1 MKLFLAKLHYEKNP
15 NFLKRL
21 LRGVLS
27 FCSIPYGAVTS
38 VRNFLY
44 DKNIIKSYDSGV
56 LTISVGNLTT
66 GGVGKTPFTAELAN
80 MFIRQGK
87 KVAVLSRGYGGTLP
101 NKEVNVISDG
111 KKVLFNAQEAG
122 DEPFWLGT
130 NCNGVIVL
138 TCSSRSKAAEKAV
151 KDFHCDVLIADDALQ
166 HRKLS
171 RNVNL
176 LLVDQANKF
185 GNERLLPA
193 GPLRENFNGIK
204 RATAIVVTNKTSNIE
219 NALKYCDEVKNKF
232 NKPVFL
238 CKMQPD
244 NTYNIKSKEILYK
257 GASVL
262 AFCAI
267 GQPNEFFDF
276 VKEKFYLT
284 ATMTFPDH
292 HAYDNQDIEMI
303 LKTAE
308 ENGILSV
315 VTTEK
320 DAVKIKSFVESF
332 KTQVNFYALK
342 LTACADFEDIVNCR

>member
-15 NFLKRL
+15 NFFKRL

-27 FCSIPYGAVTS
+27 LCAIPYGVVTS

-44 DKNIIKSYDSGV
+44 DKNIIKSYYAGV

-66 GGVGKTPFTAELAN
+66 GGVGKTPFTAELAD

-87 KVAVLSRGYGGTLP
+87 RVAILSRGYGGRIP

-111 KKVLFNAQEAG
+111 EKIFYTAQEAG
-122 DEPFWLGT
+122 DEPFWLAT
-130 NCNGVIVL
+130 NCKSVIVL
-138 TCSSRSKAAEKAV
+138 TCSSRSKSAEKAV
-151 KDFHCDVLIADDALQ
+151 KDFNCDVLIADDAFQ
-166 HRKLS
+166 HRKLA

-176 LLVDQANKF
+176 LLVDQANRF

-193 GPLRENFNGIK
+193 GPLREGFDGVK
-204 RATAIVVTNKTSNIE
+204 RATAIVVTNKTCNVE
-219 NALKYCDEVKNKF
+219 NALKYCDEVKERF

-244 NTYNIKSKEILYK
+244 ISYNIKNNEILYK

-292 HAYDNQDIEMI
+292 HAYDLKDVEMI

-308 ENGILSV
+308 ESGIRSV
-315 VTTEK
+315 ITTEK
-320 DAVKIKSFVESF
+320 DAVKIKQFVESY
-332 KTQVNFYALK
+332 KTFVNVYALK
-342 LTACADFEDIVNCR
+342 LSACADFEDIVNCR

>member
-1 MKLFLAKLHYEKNP
+1 MKLFLSKLHYEKNP
-15 NFLKRL
+15 NFFKRL

-27 FCSIPYGAVTS
+27 ICSIPYGIITTT
-38 VRNFLY
+38 RNFLY
-44 DKNIIKSYDSGV
+44 DKNIIKAYDAGV

-87 KVAVLSRGYGGTLP
+87 KVAILSRGYGGNLP

-111 KKVLFNAQEAG
+111 EKTFFNAQNSG
-122 DEPFWLGT
+122 DEPYWLAT
-130 NCNGVIVL
+130 NCKGVVVL

-151 KDFHCDVLIADDALQ
+151 KEFNCDILIADDAFQ

-193 GPLRENFNGIK
+193 GPLRESFKGIK
-204 RATAIVVTNKTSNIE
+204 RATAIVVTNKTKNIE
-219 NALKYCDEVKNKF
+219 NALKYCDEVKSRF
-232 NKPVFL
+232 DKPVFL

-244 NTYNIKSKEILYK
+244 ISYNIKNNEKLYK

-276 VKEKFYLT
+276 VKENFYLT
-284 ATMTFPDH
+284 ATMVFPDH
-292 HAYDNQDIEMI
+292 HAYDTKDIEMI

-308 ENGILSV
+308 ESGIKSV
-315 VTTEK
+315 ITTEK
-320 DAVKIKSFVESF
+320 DAVKIKSFVESY
-332 KTQVNFYALK
+332 KTQVNVYALK
-342 LTACADFEDIVNCR
+342 LTACADFEKIANCR